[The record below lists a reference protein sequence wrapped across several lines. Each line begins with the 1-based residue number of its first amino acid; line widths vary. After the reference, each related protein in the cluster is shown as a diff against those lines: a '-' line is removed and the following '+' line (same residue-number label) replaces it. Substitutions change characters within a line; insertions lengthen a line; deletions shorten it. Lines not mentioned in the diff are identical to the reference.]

1 LKCTTLKIIDLGGNS
16 DLISLM
22 SKIIQVLL
30 RMPDYPQ
37 GYTTRSLIV
46 CTVHLIESSDKI

>member
-1 LKCTTLKIIDLGGNS
+1 LSVTLKCTTLKIIDLGGNS

-46 CTVHLIESSDKI
+46 CTVHL